1 MRQEVPV
8 GLRVEYSA
16 KQGCMEIS
24 PRDLSFCTP
33 RRALD
38 VDHELSIFLITAFHD
53 AMPTLAAIDV
63 GSNAIRLTIGS
74 VDGDRKFTSL
84 ENLREAVR
92 LGQDVFSKGIISD
105 ETVEQASEAFA
116 RFKEAID
123 RHGVSWSKAVAT
135 SALREAMNRDMFLD
149 RMTQV
154 CGIDINVI
162 GTEEE
167 ARLIHLA
174 VADKVNLK
182 NRTAMLVDIGGGS
195 TEVTLVSDGS
205 IVSTESYK
213 MGSVRLLQVLEGKK
227 QGERKFNQL
236 VREYVDA
243 TQQRLKREIGTKKI
257 NLCVGTGG
265 NVETLGYLRSELL
278 GKDRDT
284 VINVDELDTIV
295 KKLQSLSY
303 EERIQQLR
311 LRPDRAD
318 VIVPAS
324 IILQHIVK
332 VAGVDEVLIPKVG
345 LKDGIVI
352 DMMLELYGEKK
363 HAYREQ
369 VLASALQIG
378 RKYFFDEQHGTSVS
392 RYAVQLFDQTRTLHN
407 LTLEHRLLLEVAALL
422 HDVGNFVNMTDH
434 HKHSQYL
441 LSATPVIGL
450 SQSQMAVVSNVARY
464 HRKSFPKP
472 QHDAYRVL
480 SAKERVLVSKLAAIL
495 RLADAM
501 DNEHAAKV
509 KSFEVEYKKPKF
521 TISLKGEGDLLLE
534 KWALMKKAEM
544 FEEVFSVKVSV
555 AD

>member
-1 MRQEVPV
+1 
-8 GLRVEYSA
+8 
-16 KQGCMEIS
+16 MEIS